1 MTPWTVAPQAPLSMG
16 FSRQEY
22 WSGLPV
28 PPPGDLPN
36 PGIEPTSLRSPAS
49 AGGFFTAS
57 ATWETPGNRD
67 VVTKSP
73 DVVTKNLVSLS
84 CLCFRPFAGLLT
96 GAHGRIG
103 SFKQTDHMLFL
114 CCKFPRLLPWPPLQ
128 PQTGIKSVFAAI
140 ISTLKY

>member
-1 MTPWTVAPQAPLSMG
+1 MTVAHQAPLSMG